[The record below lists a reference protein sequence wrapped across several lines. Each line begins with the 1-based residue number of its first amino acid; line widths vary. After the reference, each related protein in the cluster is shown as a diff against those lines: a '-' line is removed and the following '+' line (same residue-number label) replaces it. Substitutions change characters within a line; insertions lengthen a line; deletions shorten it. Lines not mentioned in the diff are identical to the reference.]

1 MAFKSTGKESSAGT
15 YEGRMLAIEQTMI
28 LIINLGHTTTLAEA
42 TRPREASHPASLNT
56 QEMTA

>member
-1 MAFKSTGKESSAGT
+1 
-15 YEGRMLAIEQTMI
+15 MLAIEQTMI

-42 TRPREASHPASLNT
+42 TRPREASHPASVNT